1 MSELEDDDA
10 LVDDAVKMGAMHFI
24 RQSVVASQH
33 FHQEV
38 QQILI
43 QEFELD
49 LGQGLIQAQDY
60 QVLIL
65 CYVHVRVYFRNSRE
79 RNEPQPQIWE
89 ISRILLCSSP
99 SKYIP
104 A

>member
-38 QQILI
+38 RQRLI
-43 QEFELD
+43 QEVNL
-49 LGQGLIQAQDY
+49 
-60 QVLIL
+60 
-65 CYVHVRVYFRNSRE
+65 S
-79 RNEPQPQIWE
+79 
-89 ISRILLCSSP
+89 
-99 SKYIP
+99 
-104 A
+104 